1 MLDSLRREAELP
13 GLDPVH
19 VRAAERSVARRCQ
32 ALERQARQVAKQQI
46 AEAQRQVQALHEEA
60 RRQGYAEGVLHA
72 AKDLADALLHSQ
84 RLAGQVR
91 RELIET
97 VCGTLDEVLGEV
109 QWIEALVDQWPAAS
123 NDASVPLQLLAP
135 VRHKGEHARLVAALR
150 RQWPGEIEV
159 QYQAQGHYRLHLG
172 ELALEF
178 HPPAVQ
184 AQLAERVLK
193 GCDGLARIDAQLD
206 QAARATLADCLDR
219 WLTPPGQG
227 EEAGE
232 DAD

>member
-19 VRAAERSVARRCQ
+19 VCAAERSVARRCQ
-32 ALERQARQVAKQQI
+32 ALERHARQAAKQQI
-46 AEAQRQVQALHEEA
+46 AEANRQVQAMYEQA
-60 RRQGYAEGVLHA
+60 RHQGYGEGVLHA
-72 AKDLADALLHSQ
+72 AQDLADALLHSQ

-91 RELIET
+91 RELIKA
-97 VCGTLDEVLGEV
+97 VRGTLDEVLGDV

-123 NDASVPLQLLAP
+123 NEASKPLQMLVPL
-135 VRHKGEHARLVAALR
+135 RHKREHTRLVAALR

-159 QYQAQGHYRLHLG
+159 QYQAQNHYRLHLG

-178 HPPAVQ
+178 HPAVVQ
-184 AQLAERVLK
+184 AQLAEQVLTE
-193 GCDGLARIDAQLD
+193 CDGLARIDAQLD
-206 QAARATLADCLDR
+206 QGARATLADCLDR
-219 WLTPPGQG
+219 WLTTPGQS
-227 EEAGE
+227 EEAGN